1 MVSCQLVNL
10 VLCSTDSK
18 DLNFTYLK
26 PFMGSDGSYAH
37 AFCSG
42 LATRAYLG
50 LGFGSYGGGVN
61 DKKIMQVLSDI

>member
-1 MVSCQLVNL
+1 ME
-10 VLCSTDSK
+10 
-18 DLNFTYLK
+18 
-26 PFMGSDGSYAH
+26 SDGSYAH